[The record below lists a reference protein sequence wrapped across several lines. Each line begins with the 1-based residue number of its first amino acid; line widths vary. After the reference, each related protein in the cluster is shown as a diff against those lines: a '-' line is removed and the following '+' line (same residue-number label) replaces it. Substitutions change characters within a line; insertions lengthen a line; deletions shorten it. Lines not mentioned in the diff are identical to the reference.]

1 MSGATNTHSDIGKWD
16 AGLTEFVVDL
26 TRPIV
31 KRYFRAEVTGMEKIP
46 PGPSL
51 VVSNH
56 SGGIVTPDMSV
67 FAVAYYAMYGYKRP
81 LYTLGHDML
90 FRGPAAEL
98 LKRTGVVRAT
108 PENAAEGLAAGAVVL
123 VFPGGDYDVYRPT
136 LWENVI
142 GFGGR
147 TGYVTA
153 AIEAGVPIVPAVS
166 IGAQESQ
173 LYLSRGRWLSRLLR
187 LTKLEHRLARTDI
200 LPISFGFTFGLS
212 VLVPIN
218 MPLPTKITTEV
229 LPPIYITTEFGDA
242 PDVQEVDRRV
252 RSTMQT
258 ALERLGRKR
267 RLPIVG

>member
-108 PENAAEGLAAGAVVL
+108 PRTPQRGWRPAPLSWSSPAGITTCTGRRCGRTSLASAAELAMSPPPSRRECRS
-123 VFPGGDYDVYRPT
+123 FPRYRSEP
-136 LWENVI
+136 
-142 GFGGR
+142 
-147 TGYVTA
+147 
-153 AIEAGVPIVPAVS
+153 
-166 IGAQESQ
+166 
-173 LYLSRGRWLSRLLR
+173 
-187 LTKLEHRLARTDI
+187 
-200 LPISFGFTFGLS
+200 
-212 VLVPIN
+212 
-218 MPLPTKITTEV
+218 
-229 LPPIYITTEFGDA
+229 
-242 PDVQEVDRRV
+242 RRAS
-252 RSTMQT
+252 ST
-258 ALERLGRKR
+258 
-267 RLPIVG
+267 